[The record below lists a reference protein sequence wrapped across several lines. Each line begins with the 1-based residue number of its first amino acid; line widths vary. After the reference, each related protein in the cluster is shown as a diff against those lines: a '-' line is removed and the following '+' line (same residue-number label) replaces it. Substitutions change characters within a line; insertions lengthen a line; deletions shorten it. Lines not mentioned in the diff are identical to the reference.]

1 MASFYALPNELVIS
15 IIGRLCD
22 DNRKIYHFDPVG
34 VNDLQRVRLV
44 SRRTSKLAAPF
55 LFENMVLD
63 EKLLDDDDL
72 ARVSNFAVENPHL
85 AYHVR
90 RLQRRLSPL
99 FTNAQHLRAEHA
111 GQALAGLDLE
121 ALPGF
126 ENEGRLLNSLG
137 EQFGI
142 QTAFNKVQPCCHVSL
157 LPRGLALS
165 AVLPIG
171 HSFVDRNTD
180 QP

>member
-1 MASFYALPNELVIS
+1 MASLYALPNELVIS
-15 IIGRLCD
+15 IIGELCD
-22 DNRKIYHFDPVG
+22 DNRKIHHFDPVG

-44 SRRTSKLAAPF
+44 SRRFSMLAAPF
-55 LFENMVLD
+55 LFENMIID
-63 EKLLDDDDL
+63 EKLLDDEDL
-72 ARVSNFAVENPHL
+72 ARISNFAVANPHL
-85 AYHVR
+85 ACHVR

-99 FTNAQHLRAEHA
+99 IINAQHLRAEHA
-111 GQALAGLDLE
+111 EQALAGLDLE
-121 ALPGF
+121 ALPGC

-157 LPRGLALS
+157 PPRGLALS
-165 AVLPIG
+165 AFLSIG
-171 HSFVDRNTD
+171 HSFVIRNTN